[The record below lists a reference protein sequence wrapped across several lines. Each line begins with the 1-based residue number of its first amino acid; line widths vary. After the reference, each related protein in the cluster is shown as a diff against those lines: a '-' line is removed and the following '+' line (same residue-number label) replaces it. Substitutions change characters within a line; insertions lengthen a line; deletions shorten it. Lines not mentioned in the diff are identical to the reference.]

1 MPTANE
7 WSQQQ
12 VVNVKPMIEWR
23 STKRD
28 HLAMIHSASSAC
40 QQLFFSPVPWTL
52 PMKNGMGLEHG

>member
-1 MPTANE
+1 MPKANE

-40 QQLFFSPVPWTL
+40 QQLFFSPRA
-52 PMKNGMGLEHG
+52 MDSADEERDGS